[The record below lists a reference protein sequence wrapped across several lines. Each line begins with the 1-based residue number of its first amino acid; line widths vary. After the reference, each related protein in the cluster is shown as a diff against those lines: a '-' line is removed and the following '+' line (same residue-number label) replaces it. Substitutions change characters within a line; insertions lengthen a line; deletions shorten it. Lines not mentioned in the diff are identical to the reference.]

1 MPKYSCSHPA
11 SRSQVS
17 QLCDQYMLCVKCLL
31 QSLLNRLTSSDRA
44 LIDLGVFFFFNLLEY
59 GSGNFFLF
67 VSRKHVIYFLT
78 QNKKIASIENTCHAY
93 GTFEAFLILSIQ
105 RKIPQKK
112 FASHTNQSFFFLFML
127 CFLSSFLFSFMSVKQ
142 NKIKI
147 LHKDKYYLV
156 IVTLS
161 TLVLL

>member
-1 MPKYSCSHPA
+1 MPEYLCSHPA

-17 QLCDQYMLCVKCLL
+17 QLYDQYMLYVKCLL

-44 LIDLGVFFFFNLLEY
+44 LIDLGVFFFFLNLLEY
-59 GSGNFFLF
+59 GSGNFCLF

-105 RKIPQKK
+105 RKILQKK
-112 FASHTNQSFFFLFML
+112 FASHTNQSFFF
-127 CFLSSFLFSFMSVKQ
+127 SFYALFSFQLSFLLYE

-147 LHKDKYYLV
+147 LHQDKYYLV